1 MGRFFLLHVDFHIWP
16 IKFIIWLAATLACD
30 YSGYGTQG
38 VILYATC
45 GNKGGSRRRSP
56 ESLSVLEEKLCSVWS
71 LCAGTVFSSSYLLP
85 SVLHFP
91 PFSSKRLANI
101 SS

>member
-38 VILYATC
+38 VILYATWEQ
-45 GNKGGSRRRSP
+45 RRITAA
-56 ESLSVLEEKLCSVWS
+56 V
-71 LCAGTVFSSSYLLP
+71 T
-85 SVLHFP
+85 
-91 PFSSKRLANI
+91 
-101 SS
+101 